1 MCHGPNSTWCK
12 MTKHWHEYAVHKS
25 STPNQRCIH
34 PLEDLLRADGW
45 RFPSWCLC
53 CQELNSIR
61 DFDCFDCFSS
71 PQPHRNDA
79 NSIKLMNKP
88 LEFGK
93 HWNFTSKDLFFC
105 NVSFRQNGT
114 FSRPNKRLSIDTDL
128 GIWVNMS
135 TPGWVALRGGN
146 PFRCLGQVCF
156 ALHAGPCLYVH
167 RPKINQS
174 TCCVFMASLA
184 GPWMT
189 ARLPSNPE
197 RMVPGAPVLLEPCL
211 AIFRTR
217 CGMNWKAQRGTVRIK
232 RKWGKCGSGAAL
244 AATWCLRFSSFLGAA
259 LGKLVWMALDRGL
272 FDVISK
278 VHTVQQPFQRLLSDA
293 VDGAVAF
300 ARPAKLESRE
310 RLVAKHLTCVY
321 MCWIC
326 IKVTRFVAA
335 CIMISRCTRLSG
347 VDATSC
353 SMFEITGL
361 QRCGC
366 WLWG

>member
-1 MCHGPNSTWCK
+1 

-114 FSRPNKRLSIDTDL
+114 FSRPNKRLAIDTDL

-174 TCCVFMASLA
+174 TCCIFMASLA
-184 GPWMT
+184 GPRMT

-211 AIFRTR
+211 AIQHKMLELEGPKRNCANQEKMGKMR
-217 CGMNWKAQRGTVRIK
+217 VR
-232 RKWGKCGSGAAL
+232 
-244 AATWCLRFSSFLGAA
+244 SSFGCYLVLAFFQLSWCCPWQA
-259 LGKLVWMALDRGL
+259 RTNSFWTKCKLLDNPGGTWMALDGGL

-310 RLVAKHLTCVY
+310 RLVDISLVYTCVG
-321 MCWIC
+321 
-326 IKVTRFVAA
+326 FA
-335 CIMISRCTRLSG
+335 
-347 VDATSC
+347 
-353 SMFEITGL
+353 
-361 QRCGC
+361 
-366 WLWG
+366 

>member
-114 FSRPNKRLSIDTDL
+114 FSRPNKRLAIDTDL
-128 GIWVNMS
+128 GLGY
-135 TPGWVALRGGN
+135 TCQLLAELR
-146 PFRCLGQVCF
+146 C
-156 ALHAGPCLYVH
+156 
-167 RPKINQS
+167 I
-174 TCCVFMASLA
+174 
-184 GPWMT
+184 
-189 ARLPSNPE
+189 E
-197 RMVPGAPVLLEPCL
+197 E
-211 AIFRTR
+211 
-217 CGMNWKAQRGTVRIK
+217 
-232 RKWGKCGSGAAL
+232 
-244 AATWCLRFSSFLGAA
+244 ATLSDV
-259 LGKLVWMALDRGL
+259 LGKFVLPFMLV
-272 FDVISK
+272 
-278 VHTVQQPFQRLLSDA
+278 H
-293 VDGAVAF
+293 
-300 ARPAKLESRE
+300 
-310 RLVAKHLTCVY
+310 VY
-321 MCWIC
+321 MCTDP
-326 IKVTRFVAA
+326 KLTRAHVAY
-335 CIMISRCTRLSG
+335 SWHR
-347 VDATSC
+347 
-353 SMFEITGL
+353 
-361 QRCGC
+361 
-366 WLWG
+366 WLGHGWLPGYHPIQNVWFLVRQCC